1 MVLCKID
8 ESFRFMNSSNPSEVV
23 VHYFLIEGMF
33 GLDNLN
39 EFPMTSALVCMVT
52 YWIRLTT
59 NHDIGY
65 WVIMIY
71 YIIVLCKL
79 SS

>member
-1 MVLCKID
+1 MALCKIA
-8 ESFRFMNSSNPSEVV
+8 ELFLFMNSSNPSEVV
-23 VHYFLIEGMF
+23 VHYFLIGGMF

-39 EFPMTSALVCMVT
+39 EFLMMSVVVCMVT

-71 YIIVLCKL
+71 
-79 SS
+79 